1 MATVVCQR
9 PSSTVGM
16 GGDMNEG
23 FSKSRQA
30 ESGDGS
36 GSLPQVSSLE
46 PSHSSREGLHADA
59 LDTAESKVREAE
71 AGHGHKRTAQ
81 MSTANAFSPLEEYK
95 GLPICVICGE
105 NLTNQATI
113 QRNMKRSVTTPSPS
127 ESPPPETD
135 SPARKKKKH
144 SGISPLP
151 RNAVCVLNEMRPGL
165 EYKLV
170 LQTGPVHCPI
180 FTMSVKMDGQEVVG
194 QGRTKK
200 HAKQAAAEAALR
212 TIIQVPEMHVMTL
225 LNPHL
230 QSANVDFT
238 SDSMEYDGGDNKDGA
253 TPEAKASTSPGLK
266 VLTRHVLGVEKSPVM
281 ILNEMRPGLKYE
293 CTSTSGES
301 YAKFTMTV
309 SIDSKT
315 FEGTGP
321 SKKLA
326 KTAAARAALSTLY
339 DFNFNMPVMPVNSA
353 LNPPPLPFTTLQSHQ
368 ADIIAKLVLSKYG
381 ELMEGDATHARRKV
395 LAGMVMTRG
404 ELTNATVIS
413 IGTGTKCVG
422 GDHMSV
428 NGASL
433 NDSHAE
439 IVARRGLCVF
449 LYSQLALL
457 SNPETAS
464 ESVFE
469 VNSGG
474 KGFKLRDDV
483 KFHLYINTAPCG
495 DARIFSPHE
504 VECSGTEAQDK
515 HPNRNS
521 RGQLRTKIESGEGTI
536 PVKSSGGIQTWDGVL
551 QGQRLLTMSC
561 SDKIARWNVLGVQGS
576 LLSHFVEPIYLES
589 VVLGSLFNSSHM
601 YRAVCGRIES
611 TVEGLPPP
619 FRFNKPSLGVTS
631 SPETRQPGKAPNHS
645 VNWVIGEERV
655 EIINAMT
662 GKAELGAASRLC
674 KQSMFRH
681 FCDVVEKLPQASTL
695 LGQVSDKLYSDLK
708 AKAEDYQMAKQQLMV
723 GFSKADLGSWL
734 KKPLEQDQFC
744 LDDSVFK
751 LPISLSLAQ

>member
-1 MATVVCQR
+1 MATAVCE
-9 PSSTVGM
+9 SHHATVI
-16 GGDMNEG
+16 GGDIKEDYSSS
-23 FSKSRQA
+23 FHSSSE
-30 ESGDGS
+30 ES
-36 GSLPQVSSLE
+36 SLPSCQSSDSGTLSSSLE
-46 PSHSSREGLHADA
+46 SMEAQEVPVEPSAKEEDSGHA
-59 LDTAESKVREAE
+59 
-71 AGHGHKRTAQ
+71 HKRPAALTP
-81 MSTANAFSPLEEYK
+81 N
-95 GLPICVICGE
+95 GE
-105 NLTNQATI
+105 NQCEIRALSPQTATFTLLSQLI
-113 QRNMKRSVTTPSPS
+113 SKL
-127 ESPPPETD
+127 E

-151 RNAVCVLNEMRPGL
+151 RNAVCVLNEMRPGM

-170 LQTGPVHCPI
+170 DQTGPVHCPI
-180 FTMSVKMDGQEVVG
+180 FTMSVKMDGQEITG

-200 HAKQAAAEAALR
+200 QAKQSAAEAALR

-230 QSANVDFT
+230 QSAQMDFT
-238 SDSMEYDGGDNKDGA
+238 SDSMDFESDSKEEVKDAKPSGGGV
-253 TPEAKASTSPGLK
+253 TGGVK
-266 VLTRHVLGVEKSPVM
+266 VMTRHLLGVEKSPVM

-293 CTSTSGES
+293 CTSSSGEA
-301 YAKFTMTV
+301 YAKFTMSV
-309 SIDSKT
+309 CIDGRT

-339 DFNFNMPVMPVNSA
+339 DFNFNVPNLPLGNNT
-353 LNPPPLPFTTLQSHQ
+353 LPTPPLPFTTLQSHQ
-368 ADIIAKLVLSKYG
+368 ADIIAKLVLTKYS
-381 ELMEGDATHARRKV
+381 ELMEGDAVHARRKV
-395 LAGMVMTRG
+395 LAGIVMTRG
-404 ELTNATVIS
+404 DVNAPTTTVIS

-439 IVARRGLCVF
+439 IVARRGLLVY
-449 LYSQLALL
+449 LYSQLTLHA
-457 SNPETAS
+457 NPETAS
-464 ESVFE
+464 ESIFE
-469 VNSGG
+469 VNTGR
-474 KGFKLRDDV
+474 KGFKLRDEV

-504 VECSGTEAQDK
+504 VECSGTEALDK

-561 SDKIARWNVLGVQGS
+561 SDKIARWNVVGVQGS
-576 LLSHFVEPIYLES
+576 LLSLYIEPVYLES
-589 VVLGSLFNSSHM
+589 IVLGSLFNSSHM
-601 YRAVCGRIES
+601 YRAVCGRVET
-611 TVEGLPPP
+611 TVQGLPPP

-631 SPETRQPGKAPNHS
+631 SPESRQPGKAPNHS

-674 KQSMFRH
+674 KQSMLRH
-681 FCDVVEKLPQASTL
+681 FCNVYNKLPEATN
-695 LGQVSDKLYSDLK
+695 LGCDVRTELYSVLK
-708 AKAEDYQMAKQQLMV
+708 AKSEDYQLAKQQLMV
-723 GFSKADLGSWL
+723 GFSKANLGSWL
-734 KKPLEQDQFC
+734 KKPMEQDQFC
-744 LDDSVFK
+744 LDDSVFRLPT
-751 LPISLSLAQ
+751 LPILVQ